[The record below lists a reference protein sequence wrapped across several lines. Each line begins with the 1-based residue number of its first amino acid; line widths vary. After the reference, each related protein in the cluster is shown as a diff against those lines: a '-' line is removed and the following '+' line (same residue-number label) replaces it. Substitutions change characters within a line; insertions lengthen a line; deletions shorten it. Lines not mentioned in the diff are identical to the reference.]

1 MTPELTATIE
11 RAVENETVFRRL
23 NDTIE
28 ATAAG
33 TPGALE
39 ATFVCECRD
48 STCRATIRLPL
59 GRYAWIRSHPTYFV
73 VAAGH
78 EDESE
83 DQCRIVEYYLAHSIV
98 ENLGYAA
105 ALAAVSY
112 RGHPA
117 LDGADDED

>member
-23 NDTIE
+23 NDTIA
-28 ATAAG
+28 ATAAD
-33 TPGALE
+33 TAGASE

-83 DQCRIVEYYLAHSIV
+83 EQCRVVQYYLAYSIV
-98 ENLGYAA
+98 EKLGYAA

-112 RGHPA
+112 RGHAAP
-117 LDGADDED
+117 DDMD